1 LSWSN
6 FNDHTQS
13 LLNVINDPIRLE
25 IYPRHK
31 VPGKDTPHATGT
43 LYLDDGESHA
53 HLNHERTQ
61 VHFLWNGDTLSVM
74 KLLHDKNLYVPAA
87 TKIIDEVLIF
97 GVKQAPKAVLNKFAM
112 RANQQGKV
120 ETEFVYIESA
130 REIHVYDLLIPVDED
145 LFYGKEQDLLQ
156 VIF

>member
-1 LSWSN
+1 
-6 FNDHTQS
+6 
-13 LLNVINDPIRLE
+13 
-25 IYPRHK
+25 
-31 VPGKDTPHATGT
+31 
-43 LYLDDGESHA
+43 
-53 HLNHERTQ
+53 
-61 VHFLWNGDTLSVM
+61 
-74 KLLHDKNLYVPAA
+74 LLHDKNLYVPAA

-120 ETEFVYIESA
+120 ETDFVYIESA